1 MVCFE
6 CFGLRL
12 RFHWL
17 SAVTAV
23 FLFLAFSSLGIWQFG
38 KAKAKIE
45 ALEQSEVLASQEPV
59 NLRELSFG
67 GLVSDRI
74 SLQGKGVFIN
84 GHYLNDK
91 NIFPH
96 LQTLPGHDRLR
107 GNHAV

>member
-6 CFGLRL
+6 CFGLRI

-17 SAVTAV
+17 SAVIA
-23 FLFLAFSSLGIWQFG
+23 FLLFLAFSSLGIWQFG

-67 GLVSDRI
+67 GW
-74 SLQGKGVFIN
+74 SLIGSRCKVRVCSLTAI
-84 GHYLNDK
+84 
-91 NIFPH
+91 
-96 LQTLPGHDRLR
+96 T
-107 GNHAV
+107 

>member
-6 CFGLRL
+6 CFGLCI

-23 FLFLAFSSLGIWQFG
+23 LLFLAFSSLGIWQFG

-59 NLRELSFG
+59 NLRELSPSG
-67 GLVSDRI
+67 GW
-74 SLQGKGVFIN
+74 SLIGSRCKVRVCSLMAI
-84 GHYLNDK
+84 
-91 NIFPH
+91 
-96 LQTLPGHDRLR
+96 T
-107 GNHAV
+107 